1 MHDSGEY
8 SDLFN
13 VNLLQKISDDFA
25 AIADVGSVIYD
36 LSGNPITEPSNFC
49 GYCKLIRGTEKG
61 RRACI
66 KSDAELWELAK
77 GKEGGAI
84 LCKSGRLMDGI
95 APIIVEG
102 RRIANWGIGQVLFGE
117 PDEEWV
123 RRYARDIGIDEDLLL
138 SEYRKVKRVPEENFL
153 KTIKYLITLSGE
165 ISEIALAN
173 KRLKSEIR
181 SRIKSEERYRAIVKN
196 AVVGVCEITNRGVLE
211 YVNDQMCV
219 MLGYDNNELTGT
231 NISNIMKSE
240 RDFRSYFKG
249 IVDYANQSYANI
261 GYDFKGSLRKKDG
274 EMLPCRICL
283 TPQKNL
289 SNQVVKSSAVIID
302 VSAEEKALEALE
314 LRNRELVE
322 SKKQMDMFFDN
333 NLNALCIYDASL
345 RRLKYNPAYVKLVED
360 IGETETLS
368 NNGIWEPIEEAQLH
382 RLFSGEI
389 TDIEVKR
396 EYGIK
401 LYSIKATPILD
412 YDNSISRVLITVK
425 DITDYQLMMENAL
438 FSEKMSGVGML
449 ASGIAHDMKGIFAIL
464 GNSNCTLK
472 RMVSTSSNDE
482 FNGNLKR
489 VLTVQEDGLK
499 NGRRLLSQLIS
510 LAGNSPEHR
519 EQFNLKE
526 CIENV
531 VRIYNSM
538 VLDKNANISVD
549 IREGILI
556 TGFRSRFIQIIMN
569 LFSNAL
575 EAIRSNG
582 EIKIFEK
589 SETGKMKLIITD
601 NGDGIGD
608 DEKVKIFQAFY
619 TTKEHG
625 TGLGLFTVKNIV
637 DGLGGNLR
645 VESMVG
651 VGSRFTIEINDN
663 EQVST
668 ILN

>member
-1 MHDSGEY
+1 
-8 SDLFN
+8 
-13 VNLLQKISDDFA
+13 
-25 AIADVGSVIYD
+25 
-36 LSGNPITEPSNFC
+36 
-49 GYCKLIRGTEKG
+49 
-61 RRACI
+61 
-66 KSDAELWELAK
+66 
-77 GKEGGAI
+77 
-84 LCKSGRLMDGI
+84 
-95 APIIVEG
+95 
-102 RRIANWGIGQVLFGE
+102 
-117 PDEEWV
+117 
-123 RRYARDIGIDEDLLL
+123 
-138 SEYRKVKRVPEENFL
+138 
-153 KTIKYLITLSGE
+153 
-165 ISEIALAN
+165 
-173 KRLKSEIR
+173 
-181 SRIKSEERYRAIVKN
+181 
-196 AVVGVCEITNRGVLE
+196 
-211 YVNDQMCV
+211 
-219 MLGYDNNELTGT
+219 
-231 NISNIMKSE
+231 MKSE
-240 RDFRSYFKG
+240 RDFKSYFKG

-261 GYDFKGSLRKKDG
+261 GYDFKGFLRKKDG

-302 VSAEEKALEALE
+302 ISAEEKALEALE
-314 LRNRELVE
+314 LRNRELIE
-322 SKKQMDMFFDN
+322 NKKQMDMFFDN
-333 NLNALCIYDASL
+333 NLNALCIYDAFL
-345 RRLKYNPAYVKLVED
+345 KRLKYNPAYMKFVED
-360 IGETETLS
+360 IGEKEALQ
-368 NNGIWEPIEEAQLH
+368 NNRIWEPIEEAQLH

-389 TDIEVKR
+389 TEIEVKR

-401 LYSIKATPILD
+401 LYSIKATPIFD

-472 RMVSTSSNDE
+472 RMVSTGASDK

-489 VLTVQEDGLK
+489 VLAVQEDGLK

-510 LAGNSPEHR
+510 LAGKSPEHR

-538 VLDKNANISVD
+538 VLTKNANISVD

-556 TGFRSRFIQIIMN
+556 TGLRSRFIQIIMN
-569 LFSNAL
+569 LFSNAI
-575 EAIRSNG
+575 EAIRNNG
-582 EIKIFEK
+582 DIQIFEK
-589 SETGKMKLIITD
+589 SEPGKMKLVITD

-608 DEKVKIFQAFY
+608 EEKAKIFQAFY
-619 TTKEHG
+619 TTKEYG

-637 DGLGGNLR
+637 DELGGILR

-651 VGSRFTIEINDN
+651 VGSRFTIEIEDN

-668 ILN
+668 ILT